1 MEFVIAKVERSIDRF
16 KRLKINI
23 NLNNSA
29 SYFVVGKTAA
39 VTQKMGINYFNI

>member
-29 SYFVVGKTAA
+29 SYFVEKTAP
-39 VTQKMGINYFNI
+39 VTQKMGIN